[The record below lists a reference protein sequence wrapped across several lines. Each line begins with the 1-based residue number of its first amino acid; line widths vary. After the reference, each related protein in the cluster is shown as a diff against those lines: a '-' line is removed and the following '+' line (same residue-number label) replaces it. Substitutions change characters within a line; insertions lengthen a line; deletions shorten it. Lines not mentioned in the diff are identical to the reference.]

1 MINFYFIAILIA
13 FLGGFLGRAWAFRK
27 VHHRILAFLV
37 PLSVC
42 AVLMHVPLLIE
53 ITHGSG
59 FHLDWGTVRE
69 LGISQGLILLAS
81 FLATGIGWLCSFFIE
96 NG

>member
-1 MINFYFIAILIA
+1 MIYFYFIPILIA
-13 FLGGFLGRAWAFRK
+13 FLGGFLGRVLAFRK

-37 PLSVC
+37 PVTVC
-42 AVLMHVPLLIE
+42 ALLMHIPLLIE

-59 FHLDWGTVRE
+59 FHLDWGTLRE
-69 LGISQGLILLAS
+69 LGISQGLILLTS
-81 FLATGIGWLCSFFIE
+81 FLATGIGWLCSFCIE